1 MEACFASIYLPD
13 PMRRKRWLR
22 SNPASAMRVAV
33 RSELPWRAK
42 AMLMLAMTLIIA
54 LIVAAALIAY
64 SYSRPATPQDSGALT
79 AEMEK
84 MRADAKQAI
93 AERDRKMELL
103 VQLES
108 QQKVDRAAGE
118 QVQAQLR
125 ALEDENAR
133 LKEDLSFFESLLPT
147 PANAKGVVIRSFRLQ
162 ALNDSER
169 ENVRAPG
176 RTPNRKPGGEP
187 QAVRYRLL
195 VQQSGRPEHD
205 FVGAVSLTVS
215 LQQGGRPWI
224 LQLPDATIP
233 DAGPQPLSFRHYQ
246 RVEGTFELP
255 EGAVVRSVLVKIQS
269 NGEVRAQ
276 QTFTM

>member
-1 MEACFASIYLPD
+1 M
-13 PMRRKRWLR
+13 K
-22 SNPASAMRVAV
+22 VAV
-33 RSELPWRAK
+33 RSELPWRIK
-42 AMLMLAMTLIIA
+42 AVLLVAAMVLIA
-54 LIVAAALIAY
+54 LIVGASLIAY
-64 SYSRPATPQDSGALT
+64 SYSRTSTPSDAGPLT
-79 AEMEK
+79 AEVEQI
-84 MRADAKQAI
+84 RADAKQAI
-93 AERDRKMELL
+93 AERGARLAL
-103 VQLES
+103 VARLEN
-108 QQKVDRAAGE
+108 QQRVDRAAAE

-125 ALEDENAR
+125 ALENENAR

-162 ALNDSER
+162 ALNVAER
-169 ENVRAPG
+169 ENVRTPG
-176 RTPNRKPGGEP
+176 SASDRKGREAP
-187 QAVRYRLL
+187 QALRYRLL
-195 VQQSGRPEHD
+195 VQQSGRPERD

-233 DAGPQPLSFRHYQ
+233 DAGPQPLAFRHYQ

-269 NGEVRAQ
+269 NGEVRTQ